1 MDQLPDVTVTATDG
15 APLRLHD
22 QPRPIVIYFYP
33 KDDTAGCTREAQEFS
48 ALIDDFR
55 AAGVG
60 VLGISRDT
68 PKRHASFTAKYDLA
82 VPLASDEEGAACAAF
97 GVWLEKSMYGRQ
109 YMGIERSTFLFGSD
123 GALVQAWRKVK
134 VPGHAAAVLEAARA
148 L

>member
-1 MDQLPDVTVTATDG
+1 MDHLPDVTVTATDG

-82 VPLASDEEGAACAAF
+82 VPLASDEDEAACAAF
-97 GVWLEKSMYGRQ
+97 GVWVEKSMYGRQ

-123 GALVQAWRKVK
+123 GALVQAWRRVK
-134 VPGHAAAVLEAARA
+134 VSGHAAAVLEAARA